1 MVGQKKITGFAL
13 FVYLFIISFSIII
26 IYPLL
31 HILAMSLSE
40 NQYILTR
47 TVTFYPRGFKTDAYR
62 VIWESTGLDR
72 AYLNTLYYVTAHTM
86 LSMFVTTTAAYAL
99 SKGKRLWGFNFFT
112 SMIIVSMF
120 FSAGM
125 IPLYLTMRVYNLI
138 NSEWSVII
146 LGCASAYNIIVM
158 KTFFQNIPKD
168 LEDAGKI
175 DGLNDFGSLIYVTL
189 PLSGAVIS
197 TIALFY
203 AVGQWNAYMTP
214 FIYLTQ
220 REKWP
225 VQILLRQML
234 LAGQSFSNESNQ
246 IGTDSHLL
254 GESIVNATIV
264 VSILPMIVIYPFLQK
279 YFAKGVMLGSIKG

>member
-1 MVGQKKITGFAL
+1 MAGEKRFSVYSL
-13 FVYLFIISFSIII
+13 FKYLFIAAFAFII
-26 IYPLL
+26 IYPMM
-31 HILAMSLSE
+31 HILAVSLSE
-40 NQYILTR
+40 NMFILTR

-62 VIWESTGLDR
+62 LIWDQTGLAR
-72 AYLNTLYYVTAHTM
+72 AYLNTLKYVVAHVI
-86 LSMFVTTTAAYAL
+86 LAMFVTTTAAYSL
-99 SKGKRLWGFNFFT
+99 SKGNNMWGFNFFT
-112 SMIIVSMF
+112 GMILFSMF

-125 IPLYLTMRVYNLI
+125 IPLYITMKGYGLLD
-138 NSEWSVII
+138 SAWAVII

-168 LEDAGKI
+168 LEDSGKI
-175 DGLNDFGSLIYVTL
+175 DGLNDFGVLWNITL
-189 PLSGAVIS
+189 PLSNAVIS

-214 FIYLTQ
+214 FIYLTT

-225 VQILLRQML
+225 VQILLRHML
-234 LAGQSFSNESNQ
+234 LAGTTFSNETNQ
-246 IGTDSHLL
+246 LTTDSMLL

-279 YFAKGVMLGSIKG
+279 YFAKGVMIGSLKG